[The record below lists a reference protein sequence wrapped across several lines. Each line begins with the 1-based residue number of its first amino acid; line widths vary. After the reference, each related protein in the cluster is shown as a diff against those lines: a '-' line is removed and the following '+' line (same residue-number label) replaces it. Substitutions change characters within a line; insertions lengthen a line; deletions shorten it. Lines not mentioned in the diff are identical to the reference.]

1 MFTKLHNSVFIIWL
15 LRVFL
20 IERLWIFNMKCPNR
34 IHNNTQFILI
44 ILNKPLLYFKF
55 VKVNHWLQI
64 NYDFVALHL
73 NF

>member
-1 MFTKLHNSVFIIWL
+1 
-15 LRVFL
+15 
-20 IERLWIFNMKCPNR
+20 MKCPNR

-55 VKVNHWLQI
+55 VKVNHIPRWLQI

>member
-1 MFTKLHNSVFIIWL
+1 
-15 LRVFL
+15 
-20 IERLWIFNMKCPNR
+20 MKCPNR

-55 VKVNHWLQI
+55 VKVNHIPRWLQI
-64 NYDFVALHL
+64 NNDFVALHL